1 MPTLFNKVDEF
12 WRGVGEP
19 QNGTRVR
26 RFMSSSSRPPL
37 PPSSKSKSASSS
49 SSARK
54 KDEKLMVDGPPA
66 QSSSASSSLM
76 SDPTTIGKFD
86 RNRRCYSSLALNGKS
101 SKNKLA
107 NMGDSIVDIYEF
119 CKSQASRRF
128 SYQSNSGDLKAKR
141 KASPFGGS
149 TMSVC
154 DYPCIREEV
163 ISERP
168 MQNFGGE
175 EANNNLKCCD
185 ENNSQNINVTTFSSE
200 SQREISPDNLNG
212 DGEKTQEKQPNPN
225 GNEE

>member
-1 MPTLFNKVDEF
+1 MLFNKVDQF

-19 QNGTRVR
+19 QTGTRAR
-26 RFMSSSSRPPL
+26 RFIASSSRPPL
-37 PPSSKSKSASSS
+37 PPSSKSRSASSS
-49 SSARK
+49 SRK
-54 KDEKLMVDGPPA
+54 KDEKLLVDSSPA
-66 QSSSASSSLM
+66 QSSSAFM
-76 SDPTTIGKFD
+76 STPSPSGKFD
-86 RNRRCYSSLALNGKS
+86 GSRRCYSSLALNGKS

-107 NMGDSIVDIYEF
+107 NMGGSIVDIYEF

-128 SYQSNSGDLKAKR
+128 SYQSNAGDLKAKR

-168 MQNFGGE
+168 VQNICGE

-185 ENNSQNINVTTFSSE
+185 ENNSQNINVTTCSSE
-200 SQREISPDNLNG
+200 SQCETKPDELNG
-212 DGEKTQEKQPNPN
+212 GDEKTREKQLNPN
-225 GNEE
+225 GDEE